1 MKRWYLAAVITGAA
15 LLVAGT
21 AGAEEW
27 RTLFDGKSLEGW
39 EKHGGAA
46 VYAVED
52 GAIVGHTVP
61 NTRNTFLCTKD
72 RFHDFELTFEV
83 KVDNGLNSGVQVRS
97 NIKDNDVVFGP
108 QVEIESSPGEAGYIY
123 GESTGRG
130 WLEQVKAHEVF
141 KNGEWNEYR
150 IVCQGDSIKTWING
164 QQVGDL
170 TDAQSNQSGVIG
182 LQVHGVGAKAE
193 PMYVR
198 WRNLRLRE
206 IK

>member
-1 MKRWYLAAVITGAA
+1 MKRWYLAAVMTGAA
-15 LLVAGT
+15 LLLAGT

-72 RFHDFELTFEV
+72 RFQDFELTFEV